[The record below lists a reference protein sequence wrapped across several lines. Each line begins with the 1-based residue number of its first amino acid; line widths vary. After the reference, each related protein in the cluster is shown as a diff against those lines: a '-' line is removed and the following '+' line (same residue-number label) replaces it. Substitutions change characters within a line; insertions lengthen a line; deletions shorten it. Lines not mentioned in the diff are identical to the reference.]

1 MLHLQVY
8 CKSDE
13 STHKVRDLLLFHRF
27 AKTVEVDWNRSR
39 FVSSGAK
46 ITEEKINKISCI
58 TKAAFFDE
66 IQELIHQ
73 NYSKEE
79 VEVFSVPLVSFDWTL
94 SEGLRDDD
102 KFVKS
107 A

>member
-8 CKSDE
+8 CKSNE
-13 STHKVRDLLLFHRF
+13 STDKVRDLLLLHRF

-39 FVSSGAK
+39 FVVVDNEV
-46 ITEEKINKISCI
+46 TEEKINKISCI

-66 IQELIHQ
+66 LQELIHQ
-73 NYSKEE
+73 SYSKEE
-79 VEVFSVPLVSFDWTL
+79 VEVFSVPLISFDWSL

-102 KFVKS
+102 QFRKS